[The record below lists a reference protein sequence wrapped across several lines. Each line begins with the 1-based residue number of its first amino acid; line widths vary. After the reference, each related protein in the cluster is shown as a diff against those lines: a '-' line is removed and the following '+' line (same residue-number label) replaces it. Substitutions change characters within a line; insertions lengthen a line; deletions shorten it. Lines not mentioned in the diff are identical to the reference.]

1 MQIKT
6 LKKGGAKMEIMV
18 SVRHESVKSNVK
30 GYAENRLKSILE
42 DKHKIT
48 SASIILDKQKK
59 LFKAEVI
66 VHGKHLNIEA
76 DNEAF
81 EIHEAIDS
89 TMEKIERQLEKF
101 FDKKQ
106 NHHKHGGCGVNA
118 PKGEHNEDDY
128 NEDFID

>member
-1 MQIKT
+1 
-6 LKKGGAKMEIMV
+6 MEIMV
-18 SVRHESVKSNVK
+18 SIRHEAVKSRVK
-30 GYAENRLKSILE
+30 NYAEDRLKSILE

-48 SASIILDKQKK
+48 SASVILDKQKK

-76 DNEAF
+76 DDEAF

-89 TMEKIERQLEKF
+89 TIGKIERQLDKF

-106 NHHKHGGCGVNA
+106 DHHKHAGCGENA
-118 PKGEHNEDDY
+118 PKGERNEDDY